1 MRRSIDYVQ
10 TPRPIVALADEYPAG
25 FIDPRHQHHRA
36 QLLYASTGV
45 MSIST
50 DEGSFVVPP
59 QRALWIPPG
68 VEHEVACR
76 ESVSLRTLYFDP
88 SVTADLPDHCRVL
101 EISDLMRALILEAMT
116 LRPEY
121 DMEGREGLVMRLI
134 HFEINRMPNAPL
146 HVPMPKD
153 PRLAR
158 VCRAI
163 VADPAREGDLD
174 HWAKIAGMGRRTLT
188 RQFKQ
193 ETGVGLA
200 AWRQHVRLLE
210 ALSRLAVGQ
219 SVTTVA
225 FDVGY
230 ESPSA
235 FTAMF
240 QRTFGVPPSRYFS
253 KEYSASTQTGEES

>member
-1 MRRSIDYVQ
+1 M
-10 TPRPIVALADEYPAG
+10 ADEYSAG
-25 FIDPRHQHHRA
+25 FIDPQHQHSRA
-36 QLLYASTGV
+36 QLLYASAGV

-50 DEGSFVVPP
+50 AEGSFVVPP
-59 QRALWIPPG
+59 QRALWIPSG
-68 VEHEVACR
+68 VEHEVSCR
-76 ESVSLRTLYFDP
+76 EPVSLRTLYFDP
-88 SVTADLPDHCRVL
+88 SGTADLPSRCRVL
-101 EISDLMRALILEAMT
+101 EISELMRALILEAMM
-116 LRPEY
+116 LPPEY
-121 DMEGREGLVMRLI
+121 DMGGREGLVMRLI
-134 HFEINRMPNAPL
+134 QLEINRMPVAPL

-163 VADPAREGDLD
+163 VADPASEGDLD
-174 HWAKIAGMGRRTLT
+174 HWAKMAGMGRRTLT

-200 AWRQHVRLLE
+200 TWRQHVRLLE
-210 ALSRLAVGQ
+210 ALSRLATGQ
-219 SVTTVA
+219 PVTTVA

-240 QRTFGVPPSRYFS
+240 QRTFGVPPSRYFN
-253 KEYSASTQTGEES
+253 KDIAPAPEPEEKKR